1 MNMLGFLRM
10 FKRKVNMPDMPSQQ
24 VDAINSLMKPRRITA
39 QTDPTSALG

>member
-24 VDAINSLMKPRRITA
+24 VDAMNSLMKPVIIMMIR
-39 QTDPTSALG
+39 QSQ